1 MKTLKFRAFIPDLN
15 LYIENPAIYPDSKMI
30 GISYEDLK
38 KLLDGKFFIE
48 DDCDS
53 FGYSEIRP
61 LDYYEND
68 DAECIMKIL
77 GTDFEWFNFE
87 DGFELQMSIDGG
99 EFEPFHLID

>member
-1 MKTLKFRAFIPDLN
+1 MGW
-15 LYIENPAIYPDSKMI
+15 AILSMASETNSPLSSDPS
-30 GISYEDLK
+30 
-38 KLLDGKFFIE
+38 FFFFAN
-48 DDCDS
+48 S